1 VSSGVKIHV
10 VSRLLIGIIV
20 EPGRELALIMQ
31 GISSSR
37 ERRGRDK
44 DACHFIVGEMIGWFG
59 GKRVSN
65 SAIGRGR
72 DKPGATLCVRRSSEP
87 CLQYSSIVQVQ
98 GRAGIRAR
106 G

>member
-20 EPGRELALIMQ
+20 ELGRELALIMQ

-44 DACHFIVGEMIGWFG
+44 DACHFIVRDNDWMVWGKESLVIQRLGGE
-59 GKRVSN
+59 R
-65 SAIGRGR
+65 
-72 DKPGATLCVRRSSEP
+72 
-87 CLQYSSIVQVQ
+87 
-98 GRAGIRAR
+98 
-106 G
+106 